1 MSEYTVKWNGNAI
14 QDVIR
19 KEMTKRLHVAG
30 TLVRDRARVLLSV
43 AGSGRV
49 KGKKSGPVVRSKPG
63 EPPRKQDGFLRGR
76 VTYKIENGKMVCK
89 VGTPVWYGYYL
100 EVGTSRI
107 VARPWLRRAFAERR
121 AMVRRVM
128 GIKF

>member
-1 MSEYTVKWNGNAI
+1 MATSGVKWNGSAFEAG
-14 QDVIR
+14 IR
-19 KEMTKRLHVAG
+19 REMVKRLHVAG
-30 TLVRDRARVLLSV
+30 TIVRDRARVLLSV

-49 KGKKSGPVVRSKPG
+49 KGRKSGPVVRSKPG

-76 VTYKIENGKMVCK
+76 VTYKIENGMVCK